1 VWVRSHLDLLTPGAA
16 RQQQRLRSKPG
27 RAACFLVCCSAM
39 GFFDRWLKRHLDEPE
54 AEPAPPPSARYG
66 RQADEAAQ
74 QARPPEGREGQRDAL
89 DILLDQ
95 ARAQLTLD
103 DKGRRYASGPDFLN
117 VLSTLDG
124 SGRSRAADALLADAL
139 LVCSDLGLR
148 RRLAE
153 RLLHRGDQAGARVLL
168 DELKDHPA
176 HATWAMTC
184 LAELA
189 EAESDEEDALAW
201 YERVLAIDITLAQ
214 PKARARRLRARR
226 DEAQLGARRAQS
238 ALTRFLGAR
247 AAGSRYAVLEEI
259 GRGGAATVFRAR
271 DRVID
276 REVALKIFHPRGKAE
291 ERRARLVQEARI
303 AGSFDHPHIVPIL
316 DVDAERDLL
325 VMSLCDGGSLRQ
337 RMGRGAL
344 PLNEAVEIGA
354 VLLQTLDDVH
364 AAGRLHLDVKPSNL
378 LFHEGRMFI
387 CDFGT
392 AGLVEMGAGAGTRAY
407 MAPEQRARGLVS
419 PAADLFAAGLLIF
432 ESLTGHLP
440 PGVERGHPEMAL
452 MELPAGP
459 RRRALEATLRPL
471 VAFNAEDRPASA
483 RGVARQLLEA
493 SSLPIGD
500 KEGAQL
506 LSHLQMLARREGG
519 IAESRLADHPLAQA
533 LTAPA

>member
-1 VWVRSHLDLLTPGAA
+1 
-16 RQQQRLRSKPG
+16 
-27 RAACFLVCCSAM
+27 M
-39 GFFDRWLKRHLDEPE
+39 GLFDRWLKRHLDTPAPEP
-54 AEPAPPPSARYG
+54 APAPPPYG
-66 RQADEAAQ
+66 RHAGAAV
-74 QARPPEGREGQRDAL
+74 PPAGEDAPPGQRDAL

-103 DKGRRYASGPDFLN
+103 DKGRRYAGGPDFLN

-139 LVCSDLGLR
+139 LVSSDLALR

-153 RLLHRGDQAGARVLL
+153 RLLHRGDRTGAKVLL
-168 DELKDHPA
+168 DELKDQPA
-176 HATWAMTC
+176 HATWAMTS

-189 EAESDEEDALAW
+189 EADNDEENALAW

-226 DEAQLGARRAQS
+226 DQAQRGDRRAQS

-337 RMGRGAL
+337 RMARGAL
-344 PLNEAVEIGA
+344 PLNEAVEVGA

-378 LFHEGRMFI
+378 LFHERRMFI

-407 MAPEQRARGLVS
+407 MAPEQRARGHVS

-432 ESLTGHLP
+432 ETLTGHLP
-440 PGVERGHPEMAL
+440 PGVDRGRPEMAL
-452 MELPAGP
+452 TELAAGP

-471 VAFNAEDRPASA
+471 VAFKAEDRPRDA
-483 RGVARQLLEA
+483 RAVAMQLLEA
-493 SSLPIGD
+493 ASLPIGD

-506 LSHLQMLARREGG
+506 LSHLEMLARREGG
-519 IAESRLADHPLAQA
+519 MAQTRLVDHPLAQA
-533 LTAPA
+533 LSPPA